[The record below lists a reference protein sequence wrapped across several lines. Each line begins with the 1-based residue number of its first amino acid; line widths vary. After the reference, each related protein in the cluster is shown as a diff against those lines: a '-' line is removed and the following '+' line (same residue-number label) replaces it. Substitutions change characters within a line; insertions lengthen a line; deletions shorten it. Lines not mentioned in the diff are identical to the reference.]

1 MANKP
6 KMLKHKE
13 VELLE
18 YKGVLDVSRL
28 FLKERIE
35 DTMFNA
41 LVYINN
47 MCLKK
52 DEEFPKIVPMIIHA
66 GV

>member
-1 MANKP
+1 MVNQP
-6 KMLKHKE
+6 KMLQSKE

-18 YKGVLDVSRL
+18 YEYVLDVSRL
-28 FLKERIE
+28 FLKSRIE

>member
-1 MANKP
+1 MANQL

-52 DEEFPKIVPMIIHA
+52 DE
-66 GV
+66 

>member
-1 MANKP
+1 MVNQP
-6 KMLKHKE
+6 KMLQSKE

-18 YKGVLDVSRL
+18 YEYVLDVSRL

-35 DTMFNA
+35 DTMFDA

-52 DEEFPKIVPMIIHA
+52 DE
-66 GV
+66 